1 MVLNSLQI
9 KNYRILRNLELDSLS
24 RVSLITGRNN
34 TGKSSIL
41 DAVDIYASRG
51 SFKTLFDGLLERGQN
66 ASNLRFNEHT
76 IEVNRMIISSMFT
89 DGVVKFKSSL
99 ASRSEQS
106 IDIGPLEEVYNKD
119 YNVQILRLGLAR
131 TLFHKYSDQDVSR
144 RFPDSEDE
152 MERSYQDM
160 QECIEVKYGGQAS
173 WFAPLNGDDHYWI
186 GTGIQ
191 RPSDQERFIG
201 PIQCQYIHST
211 GFNKSK
217 SDNASLWDKV
227 VLTPKENYVIEALN
241 IIEPNVDRLTFRY
254 DLDDRQAFIK
264 LKSVDEILPIKSMG
278 DGINRI
284 LSIILALVNSE
295 NGFLLIDEFE
305 NGLHYTVQEKLWEI
319 IFKLS
324 SKLNVQVFATTHSED
339 CINAFETI
347 LNSENNSEEGKL
359 IRLSNK
365 SGEIKPIEYNADQLR
380 IAMKGNIETR

>member
-51 SFKTLFDGLLERGQN
+51 SFKILFEGLLERGQN
-66 ASNLRFNEHT
+66 ASNLRFNEQK
-76 IEVNRMIISSMFT
+76 IEMNQRIISSTFT
-89 DGVVKFKSSL
+89 DGLIKFKSSL

-119 YNVQILRLGLAR
+119 YNVQILRIGLAR
-131 TLFHKYSDQDVSR
+131 TLFRQYNDQDVSR
-144 RFPDSEDE
+144 RFPDSEDDLE
-152 MERSYQDM
+152 KSYQYM

-186 GTGIQ
+186 STGTQKPNGH
-191 RPSDQERFIG
+191 ERFIG
-201 PIQCQYIHST
+201 PIQCQYIQST
-211 GFNKSK
+211 GLNKSN
-217 SDNASLWDKV
+217 SDIASLWDNV
-227 VLTPKENYVIEALN
+227 VLTPNENYVIEALN

-264 LKSVDEILPIKSMG
+264 LNTVDEILPIKSMG

-284 LSIILALVNSE
+284 LSIILALVNAE

-305 NGLHYTVQEKLWEI
+305 NGLHYSVEEKLWEI

-347 LNSENNSEEGKL
+347 LNSESNSEMGKL
-359 IRLSNK
+359 IRLDNK
-365 SGEIKPIEYNADQLR
+365 NGEIRPVEYNANELR